1 MKQTLLA
8 LAVTLALF
16 CALYG
21 LFMVV
26 GVSKY
31 QPAPSKAPAPEMKAP
46 KPHPKQ
52 VWV

>member
-21 LFMVV
+21 LFWAVA
-26 GVSKY
+26 VSTPH
-31 QPAPSKAPAPEMKAP
+31 PAPKNAPETREIDWRK
-46 KPHPKQ
+46 
-52 VWV
+52 WT

>member
-1 MKQTLLA
+1 MRNDLI
-8 LAVTLALF
+8 AVAVAAALF

-31 QPAPSKAPAPEMKAP
+31 HPAPSKAPAPEMKAP
-46 KPHPKQ
+46 KPHSKQ